1 MVAPMDIAEN
11 LVKVKESIA
20 AAARAAGRRPEQV
33 TLVAVGKAFPAEPI
47 RAALAAGHR
56 VFGENRTQE
65 AEGKW
70 PRLKA
75 DHGGVVL
82 RLIGPL
88 QRNKVRRAVALF
100 DVIETVDRHKLAAAL
115 ANEMQRSGHRPD
127 CLIQVNTGE
136 EEQKAGIPPA
146 AADAFIRACRE
157 DYGLPLRGLMCIP
170 PLDEE
175 PSLHFALLRQ
185 IAERNGLSELSMG
198 MSGDYEIAIRFG
210 ATAVRVGTAIFGP
223 RPPWKAKPE

>member
-1 MVAPMDIAEN
+1 MDIAEN
-11 LVKVKESIA
+11 LVKVKESIVE
-20 AAARAAGRRPEQV
+20 AARAAGRRPEDV

-56 VFGENRTQE
+56 VFGENRPQE

-70 PRLKA
+70 PQLKA
-75 DHGGVVL
+75 EFPDAVL

-100 DVIETVDRHKLAAAL
+100 NVIETVDRLKLARAL
-115 ANEMQRSGHRPD
+115 ANEMEHSGHRPD

-146 AADAFIRACRE
+146 EADSFIRACRE
-157 DYGLPLRGLMCIP
+157 EYGLPVRGLMCIP
-170 PLDEE
+170 PFDEE
-175 PSLHFALLRQ
+175 PSPHFALLRE
-185 IAERNGLSELSMG
+185 IAQRNGLEELSMG
-198 MSGDYEIAIRFG
+198 MSGDYDIAIRFG
-210 ATAVRVGTAIFGP
+210 ATAVRVGTAIFGQ
-223 RPPWKAKPE
+223 RPPWPPKPE